1 MNKGKVWTDQEILD
15 EISGANQINEAV
27 RQIYI
32 GYYEI
37 LENYVL
43 QNNGSEADAADT
55 IQETIL
61 VFLNLIESG
70 KYREEASIKSVLYGI
85 NRNLWLTTL
94 RKRKSSENRHGIYE
108 KEQVQVDYDVSKSLA
123 EIEGYQLIMALF
135 EKLGEKCKRIL
146 TLFYY
151 ENFSMKEI
159 AEAEEFSSEQVV
171 RNKKFKCM
179 KQLTDQLDGN
189 RNLYEMVRNALKDG
203 K

>member
-94 RKRKSSENRHGIYE
+94 RKRKSRENRHGIYE

-179 KQLTDQLDGN
+179 KQLTDQLEGN